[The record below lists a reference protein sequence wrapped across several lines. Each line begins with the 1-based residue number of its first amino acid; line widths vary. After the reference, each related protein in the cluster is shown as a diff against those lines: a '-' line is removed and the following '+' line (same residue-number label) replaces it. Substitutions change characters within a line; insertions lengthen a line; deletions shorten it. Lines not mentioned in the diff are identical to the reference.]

1 MGLRSADGNKVSLCF
16 RPFQWTELGN
26 VCFFAKVKYS
36 VTLPIQ
42 VQSYGV
48 FTKIINLRSVS
59 PSLPLKIPV
68 LDINVSTPLLLF
80 YPLLNMQQAQNNNC
94 NITINN
100 IVVVCR
106 VKLLCSKVTR
116 RSSLCCFV
124 TNWIQKFLYFR
135 FVATFT
141 F

>member
-1 MGLRSADGNKVSLCF
+1 MTLR
-16 RPFQWTELGN
+16 
-26 VCFFAKVKYS
+26 
-36 VTLPIQ
+36 IQ

-59 PSLPLKIPV
+59 PSLPLKTSV
-68 LDINVSTPLLLF
+68 LDFHVSTPLLLF

-116 RSSLCCFV
+116 CSSLCCFV
-124 TNWIQKFLYFR
+124 TNWIQKLLYFR
-135 FVATFT
+135 FVPPLHFKFCFIIIYDILHGFKAKYIKQDIFLKV
-141 F
+141 